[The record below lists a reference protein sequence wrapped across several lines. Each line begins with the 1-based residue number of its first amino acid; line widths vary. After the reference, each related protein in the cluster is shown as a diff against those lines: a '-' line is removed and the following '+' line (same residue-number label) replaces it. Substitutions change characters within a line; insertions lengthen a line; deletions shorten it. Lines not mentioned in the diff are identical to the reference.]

1 MSGHSKWH
9 NIRERKSKVDAVKG
23 KVFTKVAREIIMA
36 VRQGGP
42 NPESNFRLRMALLKA
57 KEVNMPKDNI
67 ERAIQKGSGQ
77 GGEDRYEE
85 IVYEGYGP
93 GGVAILMEI
102 ATDNRNRT
110 AAELRSL
117 FSRYG
122 GNLGES
128 GCVSWMFEKKGL
140 LTFNASDVDEDAL
153 LSAALEAG
161 ADDLRNDGKVLEL
174 YTSPQS
180 FEDVKK
186 SLEAKGFKP
195 VSAEITMLPQT
206 TVNVNRQS
214 ASQLVKLL
222 NALEDHDDVQ
232 KVYSNFEM
240 EESLLEELVTS

>member
-77 GGEDRYEE
+77 RGEDRYEE